1 MSTKKRILL
10 LTTGGTIASEVGSS
24 GLVPELTT
32 EDLLAHIPAISG
44 ICEVD
49 CIQLL
54 SLDSTNMQPR
64 HWLMMAEC
72 IKKHY
77 EEYDAVHF
85 GWQYSL

>member
-1 MSTKKRILL
+1 MKKVLL
-10 LTTGGTIASEVGSS
+10 IGTGGTIASEVGSS

-44 ICEVD
+44 ICEVE

-64 HWLMMAEC
+64 H
-72 IKKHY
+72 
-77 EEYDAVHF
+77 
-85 GWQYSL
+85 